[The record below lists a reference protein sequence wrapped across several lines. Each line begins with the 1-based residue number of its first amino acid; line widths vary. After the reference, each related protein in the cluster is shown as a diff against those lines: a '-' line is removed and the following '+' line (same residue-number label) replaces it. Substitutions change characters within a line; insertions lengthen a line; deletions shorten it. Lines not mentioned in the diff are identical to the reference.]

1 MPMLRGISNELYP
14 SRAFIGMSGSG
25 YQLAGNGY
33 ELVGDGIPKRKVK
46 KALKDTGKFLKNNK
60 GKIARSAMNLASQ
73 FGSPAAQD
81 AVEKIRMGHEII
93 KGSGPAAPGAALR
106 RLVQ

>member
-1 MPMLRGISNELYP
+1 MLNGVSNELYA
-14 SRAFIGMSGSG
+14 SRAFLGMTGSG
-25 YQLAGNGY
+25 YQLAGNGF
-33 ELVGDGIPKRKVK
+33 ELAGDGGIPKRKIN

-60 GKIARSAMNLASQ
+60 GKIARSTMNLASQ